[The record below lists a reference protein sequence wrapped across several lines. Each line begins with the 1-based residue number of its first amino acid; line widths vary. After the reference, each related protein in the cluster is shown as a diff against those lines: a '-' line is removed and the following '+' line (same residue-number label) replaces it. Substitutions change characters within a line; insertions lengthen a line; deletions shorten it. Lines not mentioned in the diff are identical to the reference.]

1 MVKKHIKSAFPS
13 LFLAVVF
20 LMSCEENAPLTSAE
34 LLPKEDPDKTEEEG
48 EEETNEPIEWCL
60 QTSCWDEF
68 IFTCRDSTMIANF
81 TRNEGWTGGDA
92 TYSIPLPDD
101 RVLWLFGD
109 SFINQVKED
118 RSRTSFNLIN
128 NCLMVQTGD
137 DFSTVHGGTGN
148 MPKAFATPED
158 GSSWYWPGH
167 GRADEDTLYLFMHA
181 FGTGG
186 GGMWDFFRTGV
197 DLLKIDPY
205 TFETFS
211 STRLIDGDGISYGAH
226 TMTLEDSVY
235 IYGVLAEGANK
246 HLFLARSDR
255 RFSQP
260 WEYYSNNEWTNN
272 ADMASSIFTG
282 VSEQFSVFHHKGK
295 FYLLTQH
302 PILGKQIYLYSG
314 ESPQGPWTNR
324 KTVYCT
330 PETSGNIF
338 TYNAYAHTMFMDEG
352 RLLVSYNINSFDIQD
367 LMQSADN
374 YRPYFISIENWED

>member
-1 MVKKHIKSAFPS
+1 
-13 LFLAVVF
+13 
-20 LMSCEENAPLTSAE
+20 
-34 LLPKEDPDKTEEEG
+34 
-48 EEETNEPIEWCL
+48 
-60 QTSCWDEF
+60 
-68 IFTCRDSTMIANF
+68 
-81 TRNEGWTGGDA
+81 
-92 TYSIPLPDD
+92 
-101 RVLWLFGD
+101 LWLFGD
-109 SFINQVKED
+109 SFIDQVKED

-128 NCLMVQTGD
+128 NCLMVQNGD
-137 DFSTVHGGTGN
+137 DFSTVHGGTDN
-148 MPKAFATPED
+148 VPKAFATPAD

-167 GRADEDTLYLFMHA
+167 GRADEDTLYVFMHA

-197 DLLKIDPY
+197 DLLKVDPY

-226 TMTLEDSVY
+226 IMEVEDSVY

-246 HLFLARSDR
+246 HLFIARSDL

-260 WEYYSNNEWTNN
+260 WVYYSNNEWTDKSEN
-272 ADMASSIFTG
+272 ATSIFTG
-282 VSEQFSVFHHKGK
+282 VSEQFSVFHHNDK

-324 KTVYCT
+324 KTIYCT
-330 PETSGNIF
+330 PETGGNIF

-367 LMQSADN
+367 LILSADN
-374 YRPYFISIENWED
+374 YRPYFITIENWED